1 MSTSPTRTEL
11 AVSGRTHLAV
21 SLDIRGRVRVDS
33 DCVGAP
39 VLRPMLLSSGNRQA
53 RVFLVSD
60 GAMLLAGDR
69 IELTIDVG
77 PGVHL
82 EIGEAAG
89 LVAYAMR
96 GGTAWFDAE
105 VVVREDAR
113 LTWHGEPFV
122 VAEGADVRRTLAI
135 GLEPAARLAL
145 RDSVL
150 LGRHQEGLGS
160 LDHHLTVTEA
170 GGRPVL
176 VEHLALGRHSA
187 SWGAMGEHRAVGSV
201 LALGFDVPRDLCTD
215 HRYDLER
222 GGTLWRDLARQGHL
236 LDLAAVWG
244 EVVELVG
251 A

>member
-1 MSTSPTRTEL
+1 MPTPTRTEPAAAARTRV
-11 AVSGRTHLAV
+11 AVE
-21 SLDIRGRVRVDS
+21 LDSRGRVRVES
-33 DCVGAP
+33 DCAGAP
-39 VLRPMLLSSGNRQA
+39 VLRPMLLSSDHRQA

-96 GGTAWFDAE
+96 GGMASYDAK

-122 VAEGADVRRTLAI
+122 VAEGATVRRALAI
-135 GLEPAARLAL
+135 GLEPGSRLAL

-160 LDHHLTVTEA
+160 LDHNLTVTEA
-170 GGRPVL
+170 DGRPVL
-176 VEHLALGRHSA
+176 VEHLALGRASA
-187 SWGAMGEHRAVGSV
+187 SWGSLGEHRALGSV
-201 LALGFDVPRDLCTD
+201 LALGFDIPRDQWTD

-222 GGTLWRDLARQGHL
+222 SGTLWRHLAPQAHL
-236 LDLAAVWG
+236 LDLAAVWRD
-244 EVVELVG
+244 VVQSG
-251 A
+251 G